1 MDRNRA
7 KRDFERTKL
16 SLWVRAMARHAAL
29 FREITE
35 AHRCSRV
42 GGTSE
47 RRSFSRPERSTTPIS
62 HRPRGLCVCRLNA
75 KRPRGFP
82 AGAIR
87 TVDFLLH
94 DLARI
99 VKKVGV
105 KTKDRALGR
114 ALINVQMSGFGGLSG
129 NVLFGP
135 SITVFDPKRT
145 SLLRSVNCAQSQI
158 LASSRIL
165 DS

>member
-1 MDRNRA
+1 LLTCWRDVRA
-7 KRDFERTKL
+7 KKFRPTRALHYADFAPAP
-16 SLWVRAMARHAAL
+16 RA
-29 FREITE
+29 
-35 AHRCSRV
+35 
-42 GGTSE
+42 
-47 RRSFSRPERSTTPIS
+47 
-62 HRPRGLCVCRLNA
+62 LCVCRLNA

-114 ALINVQMSGFGGLSG
+114 ALINVQMSGFGG
-129 NVLFGP
+129 
-135 SITVFDPKRT
+135 
-145 SLLRSVNCAQSQI
+145 
-158 LASSRIL
+158 
-165 DS
+165 

>member
-1 MDRNRA
+1 MLAARQGEEVSADQSAPLRR
-7 KRDFERTKL
+7 FRTGP
-16 SLWVRAMARHAAL
+16 
-29 FREITE
+29 E
-35 AHRCSRV
+35 A
-42 GGTSE
+42 
-47 RRSFSRPERSTTPIS
+47 
-62 HRPRGLCVCRLNA
+62 LCVCRLNA

-135 SITVFDPKRT
+135 SITGFDPKRT
-145 SLLRSVNCAQSQI
+145 FRLCHQVGC
-158 LASSRIL
+158 
-165 DS
+165 